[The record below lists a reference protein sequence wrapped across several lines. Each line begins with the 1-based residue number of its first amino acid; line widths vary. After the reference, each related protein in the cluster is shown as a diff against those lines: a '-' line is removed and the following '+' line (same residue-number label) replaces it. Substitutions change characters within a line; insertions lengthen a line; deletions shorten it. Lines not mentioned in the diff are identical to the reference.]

1 VRGQRRVE
9 QLWSFFFVSILR
21 TTPIKR
27 QGFLLWSVASAHSSH
42 GNIAL
47 SAARF
52 FQMHNFFSHFCEDAT
67 DRQDAGESTGG
78 IGLWAAA
85 V

>member
-1 VRGQRRVE
+1 VE
-9 QLWSFFFVSILR
+9 LFFCLFPSDNPNQATR
-21 TTPIKR
+21 
-27 QGFLLWSVASAHSSH
+27 FFLWSVASAHSSH

-52 FQMHNFFSHFCEDAT
+52 FHLHNFFSHFCEDAT